1 MRREFIPN
9 WSNRDF
15 LMFVEQLERILNEGV
30 SDAVGRDDGRWAE
43 VKARA
48 DPIWRALLDA
58 EEAFWPDVHGSEGSL
73 IEPGVQRGLDG
84 KMDGTTLRSTGHN
97 EILNNNQGVR
107 SGDITTLHSNEHGQV
122 VN

>member
-15 LMFVEQLERILNEGV
+15 LMFVEQLERIVNEGV
-30 SDAVGRDDGRWAE
+30 SDAVDRDDARWAE
-43 VKARA
+43 VKSRI

-58 EEAFWPDVHGSEGSL
+58 EEEFWPNVPSGAGSL
-73 IEPGVQRGLDG
+73 VEPGVRRGVDG
-84 KMDGTTLRSTGHN
+84 KMDGTTLRSTGDD
-97 EILNNNQGVR
+97 EILNERQGVR
-107 SGDITTLHSNEHGQV
+107 SGDITTLHSNEYGQV

>member
-15 LMFVEQLERILNEGV
+15 LMFVEQLERIINEGV
-30 SDAVGRDDGRWAE
+30 SDAVDRDDGKWAE
-43 VKARA
+43 VKARV

-58 EEAFWPDVHGSEGSL
+58 EEAFWPDVPSSHGSL
-73 IEPGVQRGLDG
+73 IEPGVQRGVDG
-84 KMDGTTLRSTGHN
+84 KMDGTTLRSTGDN
-97 EILNNNQGVR
+97 EILNHNQGVR
-107 SGDITTLHSNEHGQV
+107 SGDISTLRSNEYGQV